1 MVGGMGLGLFR
12 TGMLV
17 AVCAWGVASAAE
29 TGGSSRMLGGARP
42 MALSDLPSSVFRDRL
57 SALPA
62 PAQQRAMAWLESFE
76 FPPEDVHDLAVD
88 DEGGV
93 YYTCEFPA
101 TDSLAASE
109 PEAPVTP
116 AASMPVGPFPPSLI
130 FHSRPSSTNVI
141 FLDFDGAVIVG
152 TAWNASLGRTQIIA
166 LAYSTDTNTA
176 EYSDAEQ
183 LAIKRIWQRVAED
196 FAPFDVNVTTE
207 APASFHNRVS
217 HCLITRNTDAAG
229 NPNPSSTAGGVA
241 YVGIFGGANN
251 SYSSPAW
258 VYHNNLSNSEGNI
271 AEAASHEIG
280 HNLGL
285 SHDGLTNG
293 VSYYSGHGSGVTSWG
308 PIMGTGYGRNVSQWS
323 KGEYAGA
330 NNTQDDLQIIAAKLP
345 YLADD
350 VGDTLALSPF
360 LTLTSN
366 RFIRATTP
374 ETDPARISTENK
386 GLITSTNDT
395 DTWSFITGTGT
406 VSLAVRPWIGPSG
419 TRGGNLDVR
428 IEILTTAGVVI
439 ASSNPDSETI
449 ASINT
454 TLAAGQYYLRIQSS
468 SFGNPT
474 SATPT
479 GFTRYGSIGQYFITG
494 VVADAST
501 VILAPAAELLAAPD
515 VAAAGAP
522 SYAFSVRYTDERA
535 IDTASL
541 GNDDLTVTGPAG
553 FTAAASL
560 IALDATTPGS
570 PRTATY
576 AFTPPGG
583 MWDPDDNGGYTI
595 ALNPDSVYDDGG
607 SAAPAGT
614 LGAFNVAITPFVY
627 QALMNTNPGWSLSG
641 SWSYGKPNGN
651 NGDPTLGAS
660 GTNVIGY
667 NLSGRY
673 ARNLSASYATTPAF
687 TCAFAETVTL
697 RFQRW
702 LGVANGDSATL
713 QILTESN
720 TWTTVWSS
728 SGTLNDTSWQAMTYD
743 LTPWAAGR
751 TNVQLRWGQA
761 SNSDSTTQFGW
772 NIDDVE
778 ITATFQP
785 ASLPL
790 TSYAR
795 VDLAPAEAVNAGAA
809 WRFTTAADT
818 NWMEPDA
825 VAGPLA
831 AGTYTVTFKP
841 LPGWITPADAEVTL
855 AANATTLVAAAY
867 TPLTTS
873 AFGVPVWWLNR
884 FGYTNELETAVNANG
899 ANGVPLWQSYIAGL
913 DPTDPA
919 SRFEAL
925 PAPAAN
931 EQDLVIRWNPVSGRV
946 YAIYRLR
953 EPGADPEPLADAQ
966 HLVWPQDSYTNRP
979 GDEPSGILQL
989 RVRLP

>member
-1 MVGGMGLGLFR
+1 MGLGLFR
-12 TGMLV
+12 SGLL
-17 AVCAWGVASAAE
+17 AALCAWGVTAVAE
-29 TGGSSRMLGGARP
+29 SGGSSRMLGGARP

-57 SALPA
+57 MALPA

-101 TDSLAASE
+101 TENTVSSATE
-109 PEAPVTP
+109 TP
-116 AASMPVGPFPPSLI
+116 ISPSATLPVGPFPPSLI
-130 FHSRPSSTNVI
+130 FHSRPDSTNVI

-166 LAYSTDTNTA
+166 TAFSTDTNLV
-176 EYSDAEQ
+176 EFSDAEQ
-183 LAIKRIWQRVAED
+183 LAIKRVWQRVAED

-207 APASFHNRVS
+207 APAVFHNRVS
-217 HCLITRNTDAAG
+217 HCLITRSTDAAG

-251 SYSSPAW
+251 AYSSPAW

-271 AEAASHEIG
+271 AEAASHEVG

-293 VSYYSGHGSGVTSWG
+293 AAYYNGHGSGVTSWG

-330 NNTQDDLQIIAAKLP
+330 NNTQDDLQIIAAKLT

-350 VGDTLALSPF
+350 VGDAFALSPF

-374 ETDPARISTENK
+374 ETDPARTSTDNK
-386 GLITSTNDT
+386 GRIASTNDT
-395 DTWSFITGTGT
+395 DTWSFITGSGT
-406 VSLAVRPWIGPSG
+406 VFLAVRPWIGPSG

-428 IEILTTAGVVI
+428 IDILNTAGVVI
-439 ASSNPDSETI
+439 ATSNPDAETI

-454 TLAAGQYYLRIQSS
+454 TLAAGQYFLRIQSS

-501 VILAPAAELLAAPD
+501 VILAPSAELLTAPD

-522 SYAFSVRYTDERA
+522 SYTFTVRYTDERA
-535 IDTASL
+535 VDTASL
-541 GNDDLTVTGPAG
+541 GSDDVTVTGPAG
-553 FTAAASL
+553 FAAAASL
-560 IALDATTPGS
+560 IALDAPGPGS

-576 AFTPPGG
+576 AITPPGG
-583 MWDPDDNGGYTI
+583 MWDLNDNGNYTI
-595 ALNPDSVYDDGG
+595 TLNPDTVFDDGG
-607 SAAPAGT
+607 SAVAAGT
-614 LGAFNVAITPFVY
+614 LGTFNVAITPYAY
-627 QALMNTNPGWSLSG
+627 QALMNTNPGWSLGG
-641 SWSYGKPNGN
+641 SWAYGKPNGN

-673 ARNLSASYATTPAF
+673 ARNLSASHATTPAF

-702 LGVANGDSATL
+702 LGVASGDSATL

-720 TWTTVWSS
+720 AWTTVWSS
-728 SGTLNDTSWQAMTYD
+728 SGTINDTSWQAMTYD

-761 SNSDSTTQFGW
+761 SNNDNTTQFGW

-778 ITATFQP
+778 VTATFQP

-790 TSYAR
+790 TSFVRA
-795 VDLAPAEAVNAGAA
+795 DLTPAEAVTAGAG
-809 WRFTTAADT
+809 WRLTASADT
-818 NWMEPDA
+818 NSLAADA

-831 AGTYTVTFKP
+831 AGTYTLTFTP
-841 LPGWITPADAEVTL
+841 LPGWIAPADVEVAL
-855 AANATTLVAAAY
+855 AANATTTVAAAY
-867 TPLTTS
+867 LPLTTS
-873 AFGVPVWWLNR
+873 AYGVPVWWLQQ
-884 FGYTNELETAVNANG
+884 FGYTNEPDTAVETIG
-899 ANGVPLWQSYIAGL
+899 ANGLPLWQSYIAGL

-953 EPGADPEPLADAQ
+953 EPGAEPEPLADAQ
-966 HLVWPQDSYTNRP
+966 QLVWPQDSYTNRP